1 MDHAINAPVHKN
13 NAIDGLN
20 ATEKR
25 YLKGKVELI
34 DKLVS
39 DNTSNIGILPSDSKY
54 FFIKLADQCIHILNN
69 EYILNG
75 LKGSTKMKNRESLL
89 KYQ

>member
-1 MDHAINAPVHKN
+1 MDHAINAPGHEN

-25 YLKGKVELI
+25 YLKGKMEFI
-34 DKLVS
+34 GKLVS
-39 DNTSNIGILPSDSKY
+39 DNKSNIGILPSDSKY

-69 EYILNG
+69 
-75 LKGSTKMKNRESLL
+75 K
-89 KYQ
+89 